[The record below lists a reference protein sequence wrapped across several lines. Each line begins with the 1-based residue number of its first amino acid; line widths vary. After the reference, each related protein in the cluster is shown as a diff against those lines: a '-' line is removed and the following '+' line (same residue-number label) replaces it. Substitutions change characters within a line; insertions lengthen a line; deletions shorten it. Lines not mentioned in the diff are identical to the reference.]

1 MRRIPKPSLMEG
13 KGDHVVVD
21 EMNINPFCSR
31 NSERRGRRSLQAN
44 GRLHPTVGKSTH
56 LPPLKS
62 RQLFS
67 RREIVKFIKPM

>member
-31 NSERRGRRSLQAN
+31 NSERRGRRSLQKQ
-44 GRLHPTVGKSTH
+44 RVRSP
-56 LPPLKS
+56 
-62 RQLFS
+62 
-67 RREIVKFIKPM
+67 KPIDAGDR